1 MNQSTS
7 FLMANKMHNG
17 AIKPM
22 YQRARE
28 LRNNSTHAEI
38 ILWGY
43 LKVKPLGYKFRRQH
57 PYAIYILDFYCHS
70 LKLCIEV
77 DGSIHTIKDVK
88 ENDLIRQKHLEDD
101 GIKVIRFENSILEE
115 KPELV
120 FKEIESILQ
129 ILTNEDKRP

>member
-1 MNQSTS
+1 
-7 FLMANKMHNG
+7 MANKMHNG
-17 AIKPM
+17 AIKSM

-28 LRNNSTHAEI
+28 LRKNSTHAEI

-43 LKVKPLGYKFRRQH
+43 LKAKPLGYKFRRQH

-77 DGSIHTIKDVK
+77 DGNIHTIKDVK

-101 GIKVIRFENSILEE
+101 GIKVIRFENSNLVE

-129 ILTNEDKRP
+129 TLTNADKRP